1 MLTEHLEIVHQLAT
15 RHINPSEFDS
25 PSKYLNWFLRT
36 LSPCFSEQDKLQFTH
51 VQFFDFN
58 VSDNKHFM
66 DGRLI
71 GFPTVYGVTNL
82 ESLIEIHSEIIT
94 FLTAVSIMHKINFE
108 GVRTAINAFQD
119 KMIIETFTK
128 SNDGP
133 LVEYEH
139 NRKVVSLN
147 LPNLYDPDISR
158 VFYDLVSSKVRE
170 SNCNAEDGF
179 IITTDTMVNEIIGEI
194 FASGKYQ
201 ALIPL
206 LEQFLNSEK
215 VKKISNQIYE
225 ELSKLNQNF
234 GFSQDDTAMKIFI
247 ATGLLHSWIKS
258 FKHNYMFTSAR
269 YNNEREPSSY
279 AILLAVTQQR
289 LNKETLNLLH
299 IALNTAFSALTEIQ
313 KWFTNNGRPEKEQ
326 KQYKKTFCEKT
337 TSSDFVYKSTK
348 MRNIDFEI
356 SKLARTNEH
365 VLLLGE
371 TGVGKDLIASEIHR
385 RSNRSDKPF
394 KVLPINS
401 LSESL
406 IESEL
411 FGYSKGSFT
420 GAVEDRMGKIE
431 DTNGGTIYIPEI
443 SELSE
448 RVQLKLL
455 EFIQFSHIERIGHK
469 GKKQKI
475 DVRLIFAS
483 NANPEL
489 KIKEGKLR
497 EDFYYRISVVDLY
510 IPPLRERQEDIPVL
524 AEYLIKK
531 HSKRI
536 RGEEVKA
543 DPSIYNLLIG
553 QSWKGNVRQLEH
565 LVISALVK
573 SDNNFLHR
581 EHFEKIFNDPNS
593 QKSAHHDLSFN
604 ADFKTSE
611 SEFKRKYFIN
621 LLKQTNGKVSEAARI
636 AGISRQAL
644 YHICKEHNIK
654 I

>member
-1 MLTEHLEIVHQLAT
+1 MHTEHLEIVHQLAT
-15 RHINPSEFDS
+15 KHINPSEFDN
-25 PSKYLNWFLRT
+25 PNKYLNWLLRT
-36 LSPCFSEQDKLQFTH
+36 LIPIFSEHDKLQFTH

-58 VSDNKHFM
+58 VSDTKNFR

-71 GFPTVYGVTNL
+71 GFPTLYGVTNL
-82 ESLIEIHSEIIT
+82 ELFIEVHTEIIT
-94 FLTAVSIMHKINFE
+94 FLSAVSIIHKINFE

-128 SNDGP
+128 GNDGP

-139 NRKVVSLN
+139 NGKVVSLN

-170 SNCNAEDGF
+170 FNCNAEDGF
-179 IITTDTMVNEIIGEI
+179 IITSDTMVNEIIGEI

-201 ALIPL
+201 VLIPL
-206 LEQFLNSEK
+206 LQQFLNSEK
-215 VKKISNQIYE
+215 VKKISDQIYE
-225 ELSKLNQNF
+225 ELSKLNQKF
-234 GFSQDDTAMKIFI
+234 GFSQDDAAMKIFI

-269 YNNEREPSSY
+269 YNNVMQPSSY
-279 AILLAVTQQR
+279 AILLAVTHHR

-313 KWFTNNGRPEKEQ
+313 KWFAGNGKLENDQ
-326 KQYKKTFCEKT
+326 KRHNKPSSEKT
-337 TSSDFVYKSTK
+337 RSGELVYKCHQ
-348 MRNIDFEI
+348 MQNIDFEI

-365 VLLLGE
+365 ILLLGE
-371 TGVGKDLIASEIHR
+371 TGVGKDLIALEIHR
-385 RSNRSDKPF
+385 RSNRADKLF

-411 FGYSKGSFT
+411 FGYSKGAFT
-420 GAVEDRMGKIE
+420 GAVEDSMGKIE
-431 DTNGGTIYIPEI
+431 DTNGGTIYIPEV
-443 SELSE
+443 SELPE
-448 RVQLKLL
+448 KVQLKLL

-483 NANPEL
+483 NADLES

-497 EDFYYRISVVDLY
+497 EDFYYRISVIDLY
-510 IPPLRERQEDIPVL
+510 IPPLRERKDDIPVL
-524 AEYLIKK
+524 TEYLIKK
-531 HSKRI
+531 HSKRL
-536 RGEEVKA
+536 RGEEINA
-543 DPSIYNLLIG
+543 DPSVYDLLME
-553 QSWKGNVRQLEH
+553 QSWKGNVRELEH

-573 SDNNFLHR
+573 SDNSCLYR
-581 EHFEKIFNDPNS
+581 EHFEKILKNHDSKKAAQYDLFF
-593 QKSAHHDLSFN
+593 KS
-604 ADFKTSE
+604 DFKSSE
-611 SEFKRKYFIN
+611 SEFKRKYFMN
-621 LLKQTNGKVSEAARI
+621 LLKQTNGKVSEAAKL

-644 YHICKEHNIK
+644 YHICKELNIK